1 MYKADAFRYSLI
13 LHIIVVEQ
21 VENVF
26 NKADADGGGIIDF
39 EEFYAAV
46 EATDASELNIG
57 DIVDKA
63 RRTDTNAATMGSVF
77 LLSFLLY
84 PRYKYTHLQL
94 VFCSCM
100 CT

>member
-1 MYKADAFRYSLI
+1 LYKADAFRYSLI

-46 EATDASELNIG
+46 EATDASELDVG

-63 RRTDTNAATMGSVF
+63 RRADVKAASMGSMF

-84 PRYKYTHLQL
+84 PR
-94 VFCSCM
+94 
-100 CT
+100 